1 MNRSAI
7 LTCAA
12 LAALFLAPACRTPEP
27 NISGSVQTTYRS
39 GPHSEWMSASPPR
52 ADWPSSDELAD

>member
-7 LTCAA
+7 LLCAA
-12 LAALFLAPACRTPEP
+12 LAAVFLAPACRTPEP

-39 GPHSEWMSASPPR
+39 GQHFEWTSASPPSAPWPPNDER
-52 ADWPSSDELAD
+52 AD